1 MANGLPYFENNIY
14 CRRDDVS
21 QCQPGS
27 LMPPYRTAAIQMT
40 HLFDSSDSPRSQ
52 SESTVTTSRLPGLMF
67 SSDSTQLTAFSSAKL
82 WPIYLTFGNESLAK
96 NRRSKLSCQAFECIA
111 YLETVCEVPF

>member
-52 SESTVTTSRLPGLMF
+52 SESTLLRVC
-67 SSDSTQLTAFSSAKL
+67 
-82 WPIYLTFGNESLAK
+82 LALCFP
-96 NRRSKLSCQAFECIA
+96 RIALS
-111 YLETVCEVPF
+111 